1 LAKVSGEFELM
12 LDSLKSPDAARKTRD
27 RAMDTLRNI
36 SGPDAGDLDP
46 TRRA

>member
-1 LAKVSGEFELM
+1 M

-36 SGPDAGDLDP
+36 SGPDTGDLDP